1 MRGIELRLAG
11 VLTALVITLS
21 SAADP
26 AAADTSPNGADQQA
40 RSVQEP
46 SFASLD
52 RNGDHQISRTEAGF
66 NRHLGEDF
74 AYIDTD
80 GDGYISPAEYAART
94 RS

>member
-1 MRGIELRLAG
+1 MSIEFKLAG
-11 VLTALVITLS
+11 VLTVLAISLC

-26 AAADTSPNGADQQA
+26 AAVDASVNDSDNQARTAQQA
-40 RSVQEP
+40 
-46 SFASLD
+46 SFESLD
-52 RNGDHQISRTEAGF
+52 HNGDHQISRTEAGF
-66 NRHLGEDF
+66 DKHLGQDF